1 MVWPTKVNLTFDT
14 VPDGRTLYL
23 DGIAKT
29 APFVYDTL
37 VGFNH
42 TIEARNQTAG
52 STSYTFASWSDGG
65 GQQHTITVPSTAP
78 SYTATFN
85 ATPLPTGWWAPGGS
99 MRAPGRGWT
108 TRRGVGTRARVGA
121 GATWTTA
128 GKYGGALSFNGS
140 SGNVTVPHSARSV

>member
-1 MVWPTKVNLTFDT
+1 MKSVVVWPTKVNLSFDT
-14 VPDGRTLYL
+14 VPTGRTLNL

-29 APFVYDTL
+29 TPFVYDTL

-65 GQQHTITVPSTAP
+65 GQQHTITVPSTST

-85 ATPLPTGWWAPGGS
+85 ASQLPTGLIAAWNFNEASGS
-99 MRAPGRGWT
+99 
-108 TRRGVGTRARVGA
+108 
-121 GATWTTA
+121 TA
-128 GKYGGALSFNGS
+128 GMRPG
-140 SGNVTVPHSARSV
+140 